1 MEAAAE
7 SNVVSLEPRELAV
20 SPGQVA
26 RYAGGTRYRPA
37 PSQKDS
43 IGAVLE
49 KADRLVHPVFVYS
62 VREVTRLGD
71 AGNVS
76 IDGRTDFPVP
86 GEADPG
92 IQYLAFC
99 ICTLGPALEEEVQ
112 RIMSGGDI
120 LSGLF
125 LDAAGV
131 AFLEALGSNAH
142 EFLRGEARKHQLH
155 AGCRCGPGYG
165 GLDLSI
171 QERLFELVD
180 ASAIGVRLNESCVM
194 TPAKS
199 LSFFTKWT
207 TSDTP
212 ESGRYKCSLCTLYD
226 CPYRV

>member
-7 SNVVSLEPRELAV
+7 SSVISLNFGELAV
-20 SPGQVA
+20 SPKQVA
-26 RYAGGTRYRPA
+26 RYAGGARYRAA
-37 PSQKDS
+37 PSQRENIS
-43 IGAVLE
+43 AVLE
-49 KADRLVHPVFVYS
+49 QANRLVNPAFVYS
-62 VREVTRLGD
+62 VREVSRIGD
-71 AGNVS
+71 AGGVS
-76 IDGRTDFPVP
+76 LDNRTYFHIP

-92 IQYLAFC
+92 IKYLAFC
-99 ICTLGPALEEEVQ
+99 ICTIGPALEEEAQ
-112 RIMSGGDI
+112 RIMSGGDL

-131 AFLEALGSNAH
+131 AFLESLGSNAH
-142 EFLRGEARKHQLH
+142 EHLRDEAHKHGLH
-155 AGCRCGPGYG
+155 AGCRFGPGYG

-171 QERLFELVD
+171 QNQLFGQVD

-207 TSDTP
+207 TSETP
-212 ESGRYKCSLCTLYD
+212 ESGRYKCSLCNLQD